1 MGQDRTFV
9 HDLATVHL
17 HKQVL
22 IYRWIIIKRF
32 IKKLRSDLMFIFL
45 FTLAF
50 LLESEPDL
58 ISKN

>member
-1 MGQDRTFV
+1 M

-45 FTLAF
+45 FTLVF